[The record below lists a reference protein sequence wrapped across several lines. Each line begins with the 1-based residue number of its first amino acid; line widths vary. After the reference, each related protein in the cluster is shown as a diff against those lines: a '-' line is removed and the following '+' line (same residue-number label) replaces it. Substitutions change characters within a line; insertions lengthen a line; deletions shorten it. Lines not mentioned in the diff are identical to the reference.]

1 MTFLA
6 LVPGVH
12 TIGALMLTDTETQH
26 VLTLRYDITW
36 SRICQIFSFV
46 FIYLFLERPWMLL

>member
-1 MTFLA
+1 MSFLA

-26 VLTLRYDITW
+26 ALTLRYDII
-36 SRICQIFSFV
+36 SFSLAIFKDFIDV
-46 FIYLFLERPWMLL
+46 FEPSLELP

>member
-12 TIGALMLTDTETQH
+12 TIEALTLIDTETQH
-26 VLTLRYDITW
+26 ALTLRYGITW
-36 SRICQIFSFV
+36 SCFYQ
-46 FIYLFLERPWMLL
+46 LFTAHSQDFH

>member
-12 TIGALMLTDTETQH
+12 NIGALILTDTETQH
-26 VLTLRYDITW
+26 ALTLRYDKFSLTL
-36 SRICQIFSFV
+36 SFFKLIFM
-46 FIYLFLERPWMLL
+46 IHL